1 MFRKIFWLPKK
12 ALIIVAGCI
21 WLFAGINVARL
32 GILAYLAIGSLSI
45 INCLLS
51 LLVFALFGRMFFKI
65 SAKNALRINAFAE
78 ERKPIWDFFNLKA
91 YCIMAIMMGGGI
103 WLRSS
108 GLAPTVFIAFFYTG
122 LGCAL
127 ALAGLYQLYAHVIK

>member
-32 GILAYLAIGSLSI
+32 GIL
-45 INCLLS
+45 NCLLS
-51 LLVFALFGRMFFKI
+51 LLVFALFGRLFFKI
-65 SAKNALRINAFAE
+65 SAKNALRINGFAE
-78 ERKPIWDFFNLKA
+78 ERKPIWDFFNLKS
-91 YCIMAIMMGGGI
+91 YCIMVIMMGGGI